1 MINQTDKKLNS
12 FMAVKNGDDEAVLGK
27 LLYFSLA
34 NVLIER
40 DKLQEICDSFDIP
53 YSGGIRLSDI
63 NAFRSATG
71 DIYDRVVDGTNI
83 FKVYCRDNEKNGDI
97 ISRELVKESLDTT
110 TNHYTK
116 LANIWY
122 DKTTEQMGFDNVDYD
137 INVNPYLY
145 CDEALSLFEKYKRCA
160 GRKHIETIANNFL
173 EKMQAIKVNVFGR
186 IFVIPRT
193 HMQYVDLFEDFI
205 EALNAHN
212 QNTAPFDC
220 NSMYI
225 VDDEKQRAK
234 MAAEFYTSVRKEI
247 ETYEERA
254 RHLIN
259 TGSQSPA
266 VMNRW
271 VIKID
276 ALDVKKRQY
285 EEILQRELG
294 ELSDE
299 FATLRMFSQE
309 LQVRSRRIEL
319 AKCA

>member
-1 MINQTDKKLNS
+1 MITQTNKKLNS

-27 LLYFSLA
+27 LLYFSLS

-40 DKLQEICDSFDIP
+40 EKLQEICDSIGIL
-53 YSGGIRLSDI
+53 YSGGVRLSDV

-71 DIYDRVVDGTNI
+71 DIYDRIVEGTNI
-83 FKVYCRDNEKNGDI
+83 YKVYFRDNEKNGDI

-137 INVNPYLY
+137 INVNPYTY
-145 CDEALSLFEKYKRCA
+145 CDQAMKLFEKYKLCA
-160 GRKHIETIANNFL
+160 GSKHIETIVNNFL
-173 EKMQAIKVNVFGR
+173 EKMQALKVNVKGR
-186 IFVIPRT
+186 IFLIPRT

-205 EALNAHN
+205 EALNEHN
-212 QNTAPFDC
+212 QNSNPLDVS
-220 NSMYI
+220 SMLI

-234 MAAEFYTSVRKEI
+234 MAVEFYTSVRKEI

-254 RHLIN
+254 KYLIN

-271 VIKID
+271 VLKID
-276 ALDVKKRQY
+276 ALDAKKRQY
-285 EEILQRELG
+285 EDILQRELS
-294 ELSDE
+294 ELNDE

-309 LQVRSRRIEL
+309 LQVRSRKLEM